1 MIIKITSPINITDKN
16 GKAKTSGTIVTGD
29 KVIIASG
36 GNTKTIEIVVY
47 GDIDGTGNVTVVDL
61 LHVQKHILGFTKLT
75 GSFLEAADVN
85 KDKKVTVVDILLI
98 QKQLLGAANISQG

>member
-1 MIIKITSPINITDKN
+1 M
-16 GKAKTSGTIVTGD
+16 TGD